1 VGNTLY
7 IAGMLGSTPEN
18 KGDAKAQTAATLER
32 IDAALKAAGYEW
44 SQVVDGLVYLTDMSK
59 FQDMNAAYRERFPK
73 DPPARATIGVGLG
86 GDALVEIMFTA
97 VK

>member
-1 VGNTLY
+1 
-7 IAGMLGSTPEN
+7 MDS
-18 KGDAKAQTAATLER
+18 
-32 IDAALKAAGYEW
+32 
-44 SQVVDGLVYLTDMSK
+44 LVYLTDMSK